1 MFRKI
6 AEEVQIQKI
15 IAQIAR
21 REGITE
27 AEVRSAMQ
35 EALQAGFRN
44 PDPAIQA
51 AWRQIPMKGNS
62 PRPEEFIAWA
72 RVQGSHKNSG
82 WKTVLNK

>member
-6 AEEVQIQKI
+6 EEEVQIQKI

-44 PDPAIQA
+44 PAIQA

-72 RVQGSHKNSG
+72 GCKVRT
-82 WKTVLNK
+82 KTAGGKLF

>member
-27 AEVRSAMQ
+27 AEVRRAMQ

-51 AWRQIPMKGNS
+51 AWRQVPMKGNS

-72 RVQGSHKNSG
+72 GCKVRA
-82 WKTVLNK
+82 KTAGGKQF